1 MHRSRH
7 DPGQVGFHV
16 ALSRRS
22 TAWLLATVFA
32 VAAASAFAAEQV
44 DFAQRRL
51 VASNG
56 MRNDLFGAAVAVSGD
71 TAVIGAS
78 TAARPDVTMGAAYIY
93 AFNGSS
99 WSEIT
104 ELVPPGLA
112 QGDRFGWAV
121 AISGGTVVVT
131 ANNDDESGADD
142 IGAA

>member
-16 ALSRRS
+16 ALSLRS

-56 MRNDLFGAAVAVSGD
+56 MRNDRFGAAVVVSGD

-104 ELVPPGLA
+104 ELVP
-112 QGDRFGWAV
+112 QGDRFGLAV

>member
-78 TAARPDVTMGAAYIY
+78 TAARLDVTMGAAYIY

-104 ELVPPGLA
+104 ELVP

-121 AISGGTVVVT
+121 AISGDTVVVVT

>member
-104 ELVPPGLA
+104 ELVP
-112 QGDRFGWAV
+112 QGDRFGLAV